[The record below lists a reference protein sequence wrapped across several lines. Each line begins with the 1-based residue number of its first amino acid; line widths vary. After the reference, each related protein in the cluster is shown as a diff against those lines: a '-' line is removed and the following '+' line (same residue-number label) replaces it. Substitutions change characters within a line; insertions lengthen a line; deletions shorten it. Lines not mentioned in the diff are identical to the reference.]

1 MRWLSRHWRA
11 AALALLAALLGLV
24 SFGMAWG
31 RIYDTGVYLLMGALL
46 CASFVP
52 DAWRRGRDG

>member
-1 MRWLSRHWRA
+1 MRWLSRNWRA

-24 SFGMAWG
+24 SFGMAWV

-46 CASFVP
+46 SASLVP
-52 DAWRRGRDG
+52 EAWRRGRDG

>member
-11 AALALLAALLGLV
+11 AALALLTALLALV
-24 SFGMAWG
+24 SYGMAWV

-46 CASFVP
+46 CASFLP

>member
-11 AALALLAALLGLV
+11 ALLALITAALALV
-24 SFGMAWG
+24 SFGMAWV
-31 RIYDTGVYLLMGALL
+31 RIYDTGVYLLVGALL
-46 CASFVP
+46 CASLVP

>member
-1 MRWLSRHWRA
+1 MRWLSSHWRA

-24 SFGMAWG
+24 SFGMAWV

-46 CASFVP
+46 SASLVP

>member
-1 MRWLSRHWRA
+1 MRWLSRNWRA
-11 AALALLAALLGLV
+11 ALLALLTAMLALV
-24 SFGMAWG
+24 SYGMAWV
-31 RIYDTGVYLLMGALL
+31 RIYDIGVYLLMGALL

>member
-1 MRWLSRHWRA
+1 MRWLSRHWHA

-24 SFGMAWG
+24 SFGMAWV

-46 CASFVP
+46 SASLVP

>member
-1 MRWLSRHWRA
+1 MRWLNRHWRA
-11 AALALLAALLGLV
+11 ALLALLTALLALV
-24 SFGMAWG
+24 SYGMAWV

>member
-1 MRWLSRHWRA
+1 MRRLIRHWRA
-11 AALALLAALLGLV
+11 GGLAVLAALLGLV
-24 SFGMAWG
+24 SFGMAWV

-46 CASFVP
+46 SASLVP

>member
-11 AALALLAALLGLV
+11 VALALLAALLGLV
-24 SFGMAWG
+24 SFGMAWV

-46 CASFVP
+46 SASLVP